1 MSNSRTIKQDAQES
15 VKSSSRAPEGMA
27 GLAKGLAVIEA
38 FDIRHPQLT
47 VTDAAQRTNTSR
59 AAARRCLLT
68 LVELGYLTHDNGNF
82 RPTPRML
89 RLSGAYLDTAPLPQL
104 AQPQLT
110 EARDALDESVSLAVL
125 EDGWALFV
133 ARAEATRIVSTGVRV
148 GAKLPAHNSATGRVL
163 LAGLTDTQLDD
174 YLRQCNL
181 QTRTPQTL
189 TDIDAVRER
198 ILAARESGMAYT
210 DEEIELGMLSIAV
223 PVRNARGET
232 VAAMSVSASTA
243 RTTLHDLQEAAVPVL
258 NEYAERL
265 GRLL

>member
-1 MSNSRTIKQDAQES
+1 MSNSRTIKPDDKGS
-15 VKSSSRAPEGMA
+15 VKGAARAPEGMA

-38 FDIRHPQLT
+38 FGIRHPQLT

-89 RLSGAYLDTAPLPQL
+89 RLGGAYLDTAPLPQL
-104 AQPQLT
+104 AQPQLV
-110 EARDALDESVSLAVL
+110 EARDALGESVSLAVL
-125 EDGWALFV
+125 EDGCSLFV
-133 ARAEATRIVSTGVRV
+133 ARAEAARIVATGVRV
-148 GAKLPAHNSATGRVL
+148 GAKLPAHSSATGRVL
-163 LAGLTDTQLDD
+163 LAGLPDTQLDD
-174 YLRQCNL
+174 YLRECHPQP
-181 QTRTPQTL
+181 RTPKTL
-189 TDIDAVRER
+189 TDVDAISER
-198 ILAARESGMAYT
+198 ILTARESGVACT

-223 PVRNARGET
+223 PVRTARGET

-243 RTTLHDLQEAAVPVL
+243 RTTLHDIREAAVPVL
-258 NEYAERL
+258 NKYAARL